1 MRIGLEFAKT
11 GAARYISH
19 LDLQRAFSR
28 AIRRS
33 GLPVKLS
40 EGFNP
45 HYVVSFASALAV
57 GMESVAECVEMALSR
72 DVATDE
78 FLMRMAKALPPG
90 LEARRAAKL
99 PQGAPKLMAAL
110 RFAEYTVDVDGDR
123 EAIDQAVQ
131 SMMAEKQVMADKT
144 AKGVTK
150 RIDIRGMIKDISWRD
165 DKLVLRL
172 AAAQEGTL
180 RPELVMDELCRR
192 AGRFSWRA
200 VRTALLADGPGGA
213 MDLLDR
219 CRKMNDAGRMSR

>member
-57 GMESVAECVEMALSR
+57 GMESECECVEMALAK
-72 DVATDE
+72 DVAPDD

-90 LEARRAAKL
+90 LVAKRAVVLGENK
-99 PQGAPKLMAAL
+99 PKLMAAL
-110 RFAEYTVDVDGDR
+110 RLAEYTVDVDGDHD
-123 EAIDQAVQ
+123 AIAQAVND
-131 SMMAEKQVMADKT
+131 MMAETQVMADKT
-144 AKGVTK
+144 TKGVTK
-150 RIDIRGMIKDISWRD
+150 RIDIRGMIEDISW
-165 DKLVLRL
+165 KNGQMVLRL
-172 AAAQEGTL
+172 SAAQEGTL
-180 RPELVMDELCRR
+180 RPELVLEELRQR
-192 AGRFSWRA
+192 AGLFSWRA
-200 VRTALLADGPGGA
+200 VRTALLAEGTNGPV
-213 MDLLDR
+213 DLLDL
-219 CRKMNDAGRMSR
+219 CKNF